1 MFAGY
6 GGDDVKVT
14 DLGKRSGEQEE
25 SDHGGIDTGIN
36 QLRHT
41 KVRAALPLDWGV
53 LGRFR
58 GPQRTTKAPKDDA
71 RITYYAKKAA
81 LPVC

>member
-41 KVRAALPLDWGV
+41 KVRAALPLE
-53 LGRFR
+53 LGC
-58 GPQRTTKAPKDDA
+58 PW
-71 RITYYAKKAA
+71 A
-81 LPVC
+81 L